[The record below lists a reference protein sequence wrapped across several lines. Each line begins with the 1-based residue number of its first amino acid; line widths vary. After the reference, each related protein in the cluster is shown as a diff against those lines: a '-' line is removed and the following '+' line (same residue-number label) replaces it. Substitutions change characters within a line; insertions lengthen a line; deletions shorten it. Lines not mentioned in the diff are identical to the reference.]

1 MFIYLLLY
9 GNRREKEKFIMDIY
23 ELKAIR
29 KSIKTEIDVIKNTWD
44 KNQVKHLYL
53 LYANLVDVDSI
64 ILMTVEHL
72 RNYEKKTYFHDIDIL
87 KKSIKSYKEISR
99 RNNLI
104 SELNDL

>member
-1 MFIYLLLY
+1 MFLYLLFY
-9 GNRREKEKFIMDIY
+9 GDRRKKEKFIMDIY

-29 KSIKTEIDVIKNTWD
+29 KAIKTEIDVIKNTWG

-72 RNYEKKTYFHDIDIL
+72 RNYEKRTYFHDIDIL
-87 KKSIKSYKEISR
+87 KKSIKGYKEINR
-99 RNNLI
+99 RNKLMI
-104 SELNDL
+104 ELSDP